1 MAIKHEQ
8 DLRLIARQA
17 TEVAALIDQGGRH
30 PGEFQGTVHNELP
43 CHGPDVA
50 LQSIQTQ
57 LESLAAAIHTYLGQ
71 QAG

>member
-8 DLRLIARQA
+8 DLQMIARQA

-30 PGEFQGTVHNELP
+30 SGEFQRTVNNELP
-43 CHGPDVA
+43 RHGPDVA

-57 LESLAAAIHTYLGQ
+57 LESLAAAIHTYLSQ